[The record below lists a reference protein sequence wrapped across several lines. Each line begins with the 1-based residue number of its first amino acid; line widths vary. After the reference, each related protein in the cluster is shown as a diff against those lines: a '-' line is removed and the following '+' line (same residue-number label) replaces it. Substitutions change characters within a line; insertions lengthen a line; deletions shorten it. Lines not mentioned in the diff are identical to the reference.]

1 MVKLKDNRGMSLVE
15 LIAVMAIMVILSS
28 AVIGFMVAGV
38 RQYQEAR
45 SEVSR
50 QTEVQLVSNQ
60 LQELLIDTANGV
72 RYDDARRELWAYT
85 TETENGS
92 TVYTATKIS
101 WNTTENQ
108 LLFSK
113 YTYDPQVGGGYNE
126 IENSIDQL
134 LAENVS
140 DFSADMS
147 ELNDKNIITFAIEI
161 TVRGKSY
168 DTESTLNLRN
178 KLKEVTDE
186 EEAFQESVVELS
198 PTVKNVVISPG
209 SVCIWQG
216 SSYSGFNAVINGI
229 NFPSQEV
236 VWSFNSVPTDAGTTI
251 DPGSGMVTLGK
262 DETARSLMV
271 VATSVES
278 KKDEPDSSKWV
289 SGTATILNKYITG
302 IQAGSLESMGSMTAQ
317 ADIFVNGV
325 NFEGNEEL
333 ANFITFEVR
342 DESGKTVN
350 DIATSVKSAGEQSAG
365 ERLDYVLKL
374 YAPEKYKDKKI
385 SVTPMITYNEKTYR
399 GNEVSVIF
407 KEPDISGITLQMQQ
421 EDGEWMDCSNTL
433 YNGKRG
439 EVLSFRVKVSYR
451 DENGS
456 SFDVYWTPEDSEWT
470 EQLEW
475 SIQRGGKVTQA
486 YGDVSEILNNGTF
499 TIGDLTRFPAANSYS
514 FSVNLDFKGN
524 ASVNG
529 QSMNISIPEVSLSI
543 QERHEDQSR
552 EFMTNGE
559 SQNIHFVVAGLA
571 PELYDVVL
579 EPVENSVM
587 QQTNVRIS
595 GDLAILSPQKAGAGD
610 MKFNLVDKSGAVL
623 NKGNKALTVSLPLEV
638 GNKNLYVR
646 TGSFGSYG
654 YTLVENSMFVPVKNY
669 SKKSNVVY
677 SINGVKAEYRT
688 STGLFGTTRT
698 VKLNDGSITYTQTT
712 HDGEEIW
719 YR

>member
-28 AVIGFMVAGV
+28 AVIGFMAAGV

-101 WNTTENQ
+101 WNTTKNQ

-168 DTESTLNLRN
+168 NTESTLNLRN

-278 KKDEPDSSKWV
+278 KKDEPDNSKWV

-350 DIATSVKSAGEQSAG
+350 DIVTSVKSAGEQSAG

-407 KEPDISGITLQMQQ
+407 KEPEISGITLQMQQ

-486 YGDVSEILNNGTF
+486 YGDVSEIRNNGTF
-499 TIGDLTRFPAANSYS
+499 TIGDLTRFSAANSYS

-610 MKFNLVDKSGAVL
+610 MKFNLVDKSGAAL
-623 NKGNKALTVSLPLEV
+623 NKGNKALTVSFPLEV

>member
-28 AVIGFMVAGV
+28 AVIGFMAAGV

-168 DTESTLNLRN
+168 NMESTLNLRN

-333 ANFITFEVR
+333 ANFITFEVK

-350 DIATSVKSAGEQSAG
+350 DIVTSVKSAGEQSAG

-374 YAPEKYKDKKI
+374 YAPEKYKDRKI
-385 SVTPMITYNEKTYR
+385 SVTPIITYNEKTYR

-407 KEPDISGITLQMQQ
+407 KEPEISGITLQMQQ
-421 EDGEWMDCSNTL
+421 EDGEWMDCGNTL

-439 EVLSFRVKVSYR
+439 EVLSFRVKVSYG

-475 SIQRGGKVTQA
+475 SIQRGGKLTQA
-486 YGDVSEILNNGTF
+486 YGDVSEIRNSGTF

-524 ASVNG
+524 DSVNG

-559 SQNIHFVVAGLA
+559 SQTIHFVVAGLA

-610 MKFNLVDKSGAVL
+610 MKFNLVDKSGAAL
-623 NKGNKALTVSLPLEV
+623 NKGNKALTISLPLEV

-669 SKKSNVVY
+669 SKKSNIVY

-688 STGLFGTTRT
+688 STGLFGTTST

>member
-15 LIAVMAIMVILSS
+15 LVAVMAIMVILSS
-28 AVIGFMVAGV
+28 AVIGFMVSGM

-50 QTEVQLVSNQ
+50 QTEVQMASNQ
-60 LQELLIDTANGV
+60 LQGLLIDTANGV
-72 RYDDARRELWAYT
+72 RYDDTRKELWAYT
-85 TETENGS
+85 TETESGS

-101 WNTTENQ
+101 WDTTENQ

-147 ELNDKNIITFAIEI
+147 ELDDKNIITFAIEI

-168 DTESTLNLRN
+168 NTESTLKLRN
-178 KLKEVTDE
+178 KLKEVADE

-216 SSYSGFNAVINGI
+216 SSYSGFNATINGI

-236 VWSFNSVPTDAGTTI
+236 VWSFNSVPTDANTTI
-251 DPGSGMVTLGK
+251 DPNTGIVTLGK

-289 SGTATILNKYITG
+289 SGTATVLNKYITG
-302 IQAGSLESMGSMTAQ
+302 VQAGSLESMGSMTAQ
-317 ADIFVNGV
+317 ADISVNGV

-333 ANFITFEVR
+333 ANFITFEIK
-342 DESGKTVN
+342 DESGKAVN
-350 DIATSVKSAGEQSAG
+350 DISTSVKSAGKQSAG
-365 ERLDYVLKL
+365 ERLDYVLKVS
-374 YAPEKYKDKKI
+374 APEKYKDKKI
-385 SVTPMITYNEKTYR
+385 KVTPIITYNEKTYR

-421 EDGEWMDCSNTL
+421 EDGEWLDCSNTS

-439 EVLSFRVKVSYR
+439 EVLAFRVKVTYQ
-451 DENGS
+451 DESGS

-486 YGDVSEILNNGTF
+486 YGDVSGILNNGTF

-524 ASVNG
+524 TSVNG
-529 QSMNISIPEVSLSI
+529 QSMNITIPEVSISI
-543 QERHEDQSR
+543 QERHEDQTR

-559 SQNIHFVVAGLA
+559 NQNIHFIVAGLA
-571 PELYDVVL
+571 PELYDVVF

-587 QQTNVRIS
+587 QQANVRIS
-595 GDLAILSPQKAGAGD
+595 GNLAILSPQKAGAAD
-610 MKFNLVDKSGAVL
+610 MKFNLVDKSGAPL

-638 GNKNLYVR
+638 GNKNLYLR

-654 YTLVENSMFVPVKNY
+654 YMLTEGSMFIPVKNY
-669 SKKSNVVY
+669 SKKSTVVY
-677 SINGVKAEYRT
+677 SISGVKAEYRT

-712 HDGEEIW
+712 YNGEEIW

>member
-101 WNTTENQ
+101 WNTTKNQ

-168 DTESTLNLRN
+168 NTESTLNLRN

-350 DIATSVKSAGEQSAG
+350 DIVTSVKSAGEQSAG

-407 KEPDISGITLQMQQ
+407 KEPEISGITLQMQQ

-456 SFDVYWTPEDSEWT
+456 SFDVYWTPEDSQWT

-610 MKFNLVDKSGAVL
+610 MKFNLVDKSGVPL

-654 YTLVENSMFVPVKNY
+654 YTLVENSMFIPVKNY

-677 SINGVKAEYRT
+677 SINGVKAEYKT